1 MKKFKHT
8 LPPLD
13 CLVFFEAAAR
23 LMNFSAAAKELF
35 VSQAAVSKRIKQ
47 LEDWMGTP
55 LFIRQGRHLLLT
67 GKGNSLLEKV
77 SMTLEFIE
85 TAIQP
90 AVNPYPNSVYL
101 SANSAVSMFW
111 LLPRLKAFSL
121 SEDSC
126 EVRLT
131 TTDEP
136 AAQLS
141 AETDLAILYCDGH
154 ISDWTCELLV
164 RSDLAPIATVDYLAQ
179 RGLCASSELQQLFA
193 SPDVV
198 LLNYKR
204 YGPESIHWENWLE
217 MSGYQTGVKAKI
229 QPCQTYAHSI
239 GSALEHKGI
248 ALGATH
254 LLQTEIDSGQLVVL
268 GDTPLVTPRDYYL
281 CHPNNKQLSMQAR
294 LLQGFLRARPGKG
307 DEISPAEILMNHSD

>member
-1 MKKFKHT
+1 MKQYKRS

-23 LMNFSAAAKELF
+23 LMNFSVASEELF

-55 LFIRQGRHLLLT
+55 LFIRQGRHLQLT
-67 GKGNSLLEKV
+67 GEGSSLLEKV

-85 TAIQP
+85 MAIQP
-90 AVNPYPNSVYL
+90 AVNLYPNSVYL

-121 SEDSC
+121 SEASC

-141 AETDLAILYCDGH
+141 EETDLAILYCDGH
-154 ISDWTCELLV
+154 ISGWTCELLV
-164 RSDLAPIATVDYLAQ
+164 GSDLAPVATAKYLAQ
-179 RGLCASSELQQLFA
+179 CGLSTSTELPKLFA
-193 SPDVV
+193 NPDVV

-217 MSGYQTGVKAKI
+217 MTGYQAGVKAKI
-229 QPCQTYAHSI
+229 QPCQTYSHSI

-248 ALGATH
+248 ALGAIH
-254 LLQTEIDSGQLVVL
+254 LLHREIDSGQLVVL
-268 GDTPLVTPRDYYL
+268 GDTPLVTSRDYYL
-281 CHPNNKQLSMQAR
+281 CYPNNKRLSIQAR
-294 LLQGFLRARPGKG
+294 QLQAFLRARTGNG
-307 DEISPAEILMNHSD
+307 MGLET